1 MTHHVSYDLALQEVQ
16 DRATRRYTRPP
27 EPVLRRR
34 AARTLRRLADGLDGG
49 DPTAAEVASPA

>member
-1 MTHHVSYDLALQEVQ
+1 MTNHVTYDLALQEVQ
-16 DRATRRYTRPP
+16 DRTARRHTRPP

-49 DPTAAEVASPA
+49 AVRPG